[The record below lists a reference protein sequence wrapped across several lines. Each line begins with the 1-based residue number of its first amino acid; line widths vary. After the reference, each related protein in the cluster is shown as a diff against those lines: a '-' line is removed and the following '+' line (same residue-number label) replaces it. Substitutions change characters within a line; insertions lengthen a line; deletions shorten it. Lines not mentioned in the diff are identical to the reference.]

1 MKDLVFMITELD
13 SNYGFATGRR
23 IFLLKNDDKFIKA
36 FNKICSDKKVKGTY
50 TTVKEVI
57 YS

>member
-1 MKDLVFMITELD
+1 MTDLVFMITELD
-13 SNYGFATGRR
+13 SEYGYANGRR
-23 IFLLKNDDKFIKA
+23 IFLLKDDPNFLKLFG
-36 FNKICSDKKVKGTY
+36 KICSDKKIKGTY